1 MVKNVVRNK
10 VNKPSNLES
19 KIKEFRRKKNDS
31 KENQKIKSA
40 IDRNKEQP
48 RSLSMK

>member
-1 MVKNVVRNK
+1 MAKNVLRNK
-10 VNKPSNLES
+10 VNEPSYIES

-40 IDRNKEQP
+40 INHNNDQP

>member
-1 MVKNVVRNK
+1 MAKNVVRNK
-10 VNKPSNLES
+10 VNELSNLES
-19 KIKEFRRKKNDS
+19 KIKEFRRKKNDF

-40 IDRNKEQP
+40 IDRNNEQP